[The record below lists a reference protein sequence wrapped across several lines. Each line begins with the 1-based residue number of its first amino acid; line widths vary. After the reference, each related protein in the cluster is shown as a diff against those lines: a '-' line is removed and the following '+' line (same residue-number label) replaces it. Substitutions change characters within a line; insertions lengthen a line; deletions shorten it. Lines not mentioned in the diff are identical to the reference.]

1 MTKAENTPNKITEP
15 ASLNILPP
23 TPRTNPSVRCS
34 IHAAITEL
42 PNPVTGTAV
51 PAPANCPKRSYIP
64 NPVSNM
70 EMKMR
75 VATVGLPAERSVK
88 SKYVM

>member
-51 PAPANCPKRSYIP
+51 PAPQ
-64 NPVSNM
+64 
-70 EMKMR
+70 
-75 VATVGLPAERSVK
+75 TVQNDRIYQIQLVTWR
-88 SKYVM
+88 